1 MADRYSSRTLREIV
15 RVIASR
21 FVTMVIIFVMVV
33 AAVCVATY
41 FAPRI
46 YRSEAELRARPSGL
60 TSPVETRVTSMRDE
74 VSLFVRTQRQ
84 IIKSDYV
91 LATALMLLE
100 GREPAWD
107 QTDIRKS
114 SISKQIRRRIST
126 IPLFSDEQVNDYL
139 TENARY
145 MSKARR
151 RVSVV
156 TPGGPDATFTQTW
169 TIKIDWPQERA
180 KAGSKGM
187 KSREIAAKRAYQLA
201 SHLTDAYL
209 ARSTFLESRTTLQAK
224 QLLVDEALAQASFAR
239 NLASSN
245 LEKFIKNEL
254 QGDLLHVIN
263 MIGKGGGGIET
274 GVASLTREFKGQLM
288 TIAEKLASAGAMQ
301 AAIDIELAKVN
312 PADLVVPDSILKAN
326 PPIMKINE
334 KVVTLKLHLNSLLPK
349 YTEQYQEIQ
358 HVRSELGEAQLDLKN
373 ELAKQRARIGQEASV
388 LTARQA
394 ILARRVDQD
403 KQLLDD
409 LALKAVEYQRL
420 QDDVATA
427 QSIYEEETKRVV
439 SATTASQ
446 LAEQPILVS
455 LIDGPSRPSAVDPVG
470 PNVLLSVVV
479 SAVGGLIL
487 AITLAFM
494 GDYFDHSIKSTDDAE
509 RYLGVPVLASVP
521 KLGRKAIK
529 FFEVCR

>member
-21 FVTMVIIFVMVV
+21 FVTMVVIFLMVV
-33 AAVCVATY
+33 TAVSVATY
-41 FAPRI
+41 LAPRV
-46 YRSEAELRARPSGL
+46 YRSEAELRAKPSGL
-60 TSPVETRVTSMRDE
+60 TSPVESRVTSMRDE

-100 GREPAWD
+100 GRKPAWNPAE
-107 QTDIRKS
+107 IRKL
-114 SISKQIRRRIST
+114 SIPKHIRKRIST
-126 IPLFSDEQVNDYL
+126 TPLFSDEDVQKYL
-139 TENARY
+139 VDNARY
-145 MSKARR
+145 ISKARR

-169 TIKIDWPQERA
+169 TIKVDWPEERA
-180 KAGSKGM
+180 KAGRGDM
-187 KSREIAAKRAYQLA
+187 GSRELAAQRAFELA
-201 SHLTDAYL
+201 SNLTDAYL
-209 ARSTFLESRTTLQAK
+209 IRSTFLESRTTLQAK
-224 QLLVDEALAQASFAR
+224 QLLVDEALAGASKAR
-239 NLASSN
+239 NKASKA
-245 LEKFIKNEL
+245 LEKFIQDEL

-288 TIAEKLASAGAMQ
+288 TIAENLAGAE
-301 AAIDIELAKVN
+301 ALRVALDIELAKEN
-312 PADLVVPDSILKAN
+312 PADLVVPNSILKVN

-334 KVVTLKLHLNSLLPK
+334 KVVTLKLQLNNLLPK

-358 HVRSELGEAQLDLKN
+358 HVRSELAGTQLDLKN
-373 ELAKQRARIGQEASV
+373 ELDKQRSRIGQEVSV
-388 LTARQA
+388 LRARQA
-394 ILARRVDQD
+394 ILAARVDTD
-403 KQLLDD
+403 KKLLDD

-420 QDDVATA
+420 QDDVSTA
-427 QSIYEEETKRVV
+427 QAIYEDETKRVV

-455 LIDGPSRPSAVDPVG
+455 LIDGPTRPSAVDPVG
-470 PNVLLSVVV
+470 PNVWLSVVV
-479 SAVGGLIL
+479 SAAGGLIL
-487 AITLAFM
+487 AFTLAFM

-509 RYLGVPVLASVP
+509 RYLGAPVLASVP
-521 KLGRKAIK
+521 KLGRGVIK
-529 FFEVCR
+529 FL

>member
-21 FVTMVIIFVMVV
+21 FVTMVVIFVMVV
-33 AAVCVATY
+33 TAVCVATY
-41 FAPRI
+41 MAPRV

-60 TSPVETRVTSMRDE
+60 ASPVETRVTSMRDE

-100 GREPAWD
+100 GREPAWNPAEIRNMSIPKE
-107 QTDIRKS
+107 IRK
-114 SISKQIRRRIST
+114 QIST
-126 IPLFSDEQVNDYL
+126 TPLFSDKDIDKYL
-139 TENARY
+139 TDNARY
-145 MSKARR
+145 VSKARR
-151 RVSVV
+151 RVAVV

-169 TIKIDWPQERA
+169 TIKVDWPEERA
-180 KAGSKGM
+180 KAGKKDM
-187 KSREIAAKRAYQLA
+187 ASRELAAQRAFELA
-201 SHLTDAYL
+201 SHLTEAYL
-209 ARSTFLESRTTLQAK
+209 IRSTFLESRTTLQAK
-224 QLLVDEALAQASFAR
+224 KLLIDEALGQATKYRSK
-239 NLASSN
+239 ASKA
-245 LEKFIKNEL
+245 LENFIAGEL

-288 TIAEKLASAGAMQ
+288 TIEEKLAGMDAMQ
-301 AAIDIELAKVN
+301 SALDIELAREN
-312 PADLVVPDSILKAN
+312 PADLVVPDSILKSN
-326 PPIMKINE
+326 PPIRKIVE

-358 HVRSELGEAQLDLKN
+358 HVRAELAGAQLDVKT
-373 ELAKQRARIGQEASV
+373 ELDKQRSRIAQEASV
-388 LTARQA
+388 LTARQRT
-394 ILARRVDQD
+394 LARRISID
-403 KQLLDD
+403 KQLLDA

-427 QSIYEEETKRVV
+427 QGIYEAETKRVV

-455 LIDGPSRPSAVDPVG
+455 LIDGPTRPSAVDPVG
-470 PNVLLSVVV
+470 PNVMLSVVV

-487 AITLAFM
+487 AFTLAFM

-509 RYLGVPVLASVP
+509 RYLGTPVLASVP
-521 KLGRKAIK
+521 KLGRRAIK
-529 FFEVCR
+529 FH